1 MESFLC
7 LQRLNTRNIIR
18 SNQIVEQENVFLHL
32 ILILNNIMFHK
43 NIKLILATLITAWS
57 VYHFSQ
63 GNIMNGISIL
73 FLAGIFI
80 LLYFK
85 NEFIIMA
92 FLQLRKQDF
101 EGTKKWLGYIKNPES
116 ALIVKQQGYYNYL
129 HGIILSQTNITQA
142 EKFLRKA
149 VKLGLSMN
157 HDLAMAKLQLAGIA
171 MTKRRKREATN
182 LMAEAKKLD
191 TNGMLKEQMQMM
203 KKQMKKI

>member
-1 MESFLC
+1 
-7 LQRLNTRNIIR
+7 LQHLNTRNIIR

-43 NIKLILATLITAWS
+43 NIKLILATLITVWS
-57 VYHFSQ
+57 VFHFSQ